1 MELCHIAEG
10 QVAPCEAISQCKV
23 KSNLHYT
30 SKKAAYKALSQMNFE
45 LDRLQVAYL
54 LTLELDLL
62 PMLNVTEE
70 TKKLSSVEAN
80 FLQELLKAI
89 RNFKC
94 APTLESKASAYS
106 TIRTIYGHLPKKP
119 ETVLLDYFL
128 AEAVDFL
135 SKSITA

>member
-1 MELCHIAEG
+1 MELCHIVDS
-10 QVAPCEAISQCKV
+10 QVAPCEAVSHCEV

-30 SKKAAYKALSQMNFE
+30 SKDAAYKALSQMNLG
-45 LDRLQVAYL
+45 LDRFRVAYL
-54 LTLELDLL
+54 LTFELDLL
-62 PMLNVTEE
+62 PMFNVAEE

-89 RNFKC
+89 HAFKG

-106 TIRTIYGHLPKKP
+106 TVRIIYGHLPKKP

-128 AEAVDFL
+128 AETVDFL
-135 SKSITA
+135 SKAP